1 VNGVAKKKRDK
12 ESVYSSNNVLSDGM
26 NPPIAADELVNKKI
40 EAYAASR
47 EEKKRLKAD

>member
-40 EAYAASR
+40 EGTQPAERRKSA
-47 EEKKRLKAD
+47 